1 VSTVDA
7 VSRLSALAVRRIEDG
22 ALATLSVSALAA
34 ELGVSAR
41 HLRRALVRE
50 TGVTPVAL
58 AQTQRLL
65 HAKRLLT
72 DTRLPITEIA
82 FACGFRSLSRFNTLF
97 RERYRMSPTRV
108 RRGAASKSRRAGDA
122 RDAAPADAY
131 RFELGYRPPYDFAAL
146 LAFYA
151 ARATPGVE
159 QVVDGVYRR
168 TFSVGSGV
176 GNARGWVAIEPGNR
190 PYTLRATLA
199 PELGRAS
206 ALVLRKLEASFDL
219 RASSTLIDAHLARDP
234 TLRRSVA
241 RQPGL
246 RVPGAVDGF
255 ELLVRAILG
264 QQVSVAGATT
274 LAGRLARA
282 LGEPLTT
289 PWSGLERLSPSAATL
304 AAADTHT
311 IAAIG
316 LPRRRAETI
325 RAVAQAY
332 VAGELVLEPG
342 SDPERLRCALS
353 AIAGVGDWTIEYVSM
368 RALSWPD
375 AFPSSDLGLRRALGG
390 PTARALEQRAQH
402 WRPWR
407 AYAAL
412 RLWNG

>member
-1 VSTVDA
+1 MMS
-7 VSRLSALAVRRIEDG
+7 SAASG
-22 ALATLSVSALAA
+22 
-34 ELGVSAR
+34 
-41 HLRRALVRE
+41 
-50 TGVTPVAL
+50 
-58 AQTQRLL
+58 
-65 HAKRLLT
+65 
-72 DTRLPITEIA
+72 
-82 FACGFRSLSRFNTLF
+82 SLS
-97 RERYRMSPTRV
+97 SP
-108 RRGAASKSRRAGDA
+108 
-122 RDAAPADAY
+122 
-131 RFELGYRPPYDFAAL
+131 
-146 LAFYA
+146 AF
-151 ARATPGVE
+151 G
-159 QVVDGVYRR
+159 
-168 TFSVGSGV
+168 FS
-176 GNARGWVAIEPGNR
+176 RGWVAIEPGSR
-190 PYTLRATLA
+190 PCSLRATLA

-206 ALVLRKLEASFDL
+206 ALVLRKLEACFDL
-219 RASSTLIDAHLARDP
+219 RASSTLIDAHLAHDR
-234 TLRRSVA
+234 TLRRAIA

-274 LAGRLARA
+274 LASRLARA
-282 LGEPLTT
+282 FGEPLTT

-304 AAADTHT
+304 AAADPRT

-342 SDPERLRCALS
+342 SDPERLRCALG
-353 AIAGVGDWTIEYVSM
+353 AIAGIGDWTSEYVSM

-390 PTARALEQRAQH
+390 PTARALEQRAQR